1 LSNKLHELGFH
12 GSKADTSL
20 FFFKQGDVI
29 IYFLIYVDDIII
41 VSSSAVAIDQLL
53 LNLRDDFAL
62 KDLGILH
69 YFLGIEVSE
78 CSGELLLTQTKYA
91 KDLIH
96 KAGMKDYKSMHM
108 PMALSEKLA
117 VHLGYP
123 LDSET
128 ATRYRSIA
136 GGLQY
141 LTLTRPDIAFAVNKV
156 CQYLHYP
163 TSARYTA
170 VKRILRYISGTINY
184 GLKIVRSS
192 SNVISAFSYVD

>member
-1 LSNKLHELGFH
+1 MSNKLHELGFH

-29 IYFLIYVDDIII
+29 IDFLIYVDDIIV

-62 KDLGILH
+62 NDIGTLH

-96 KAGMKDYKSMHM
+96 KAGMKDYKSMHT

-117 VHLGYP
+117 VHLGDP

-128 ATRYRSIA
+128 ATRYKKYCGRLTILNSNSAGYSFCCQQSLSIF
-136 GGLQY
+136 
-141 LTLTRPDIAFAVNKV
+141 TLSN
-156 CQYLHYP
+156 
-163 TSARYTA
+163 
-170 VKRILRYISGTINY
+170 ISSLY
-184 GLKIVRSS
+184 CSEADSS
-192 SNVISAFSYVD
+192 VY